1 MNPVL
6 IILVILAYFAILMGV
21 AHWTSAKGANEQFFS
36 GSHESPWYVVA
47 FGMVGVMLSGLT
59 FASVPG
65 TVATKQF
72 SYFQICLGNA
82 IGYILIAFV
91 LLPLYYRLNLTSIY
105 SYLGQ
110 RLGLS
115 SERTASGFFLIS
127 RIIGAS
133 LRLFLSL
140 KIMQYLVLDNLKI
153 PFFVTVLI
161 SLVMIWLYTN
171 KGGIGSIIWT
181 DTLQTACMLIAVL
194 VSCVAIIS
202 NLDWSVGEALTRV
215 MESPHSQIFFTEDVQ
230 QASYF
235 WKSFIGGIVIALVMN
250 GLDQD
255 IMQKNLSCK
264 SLKEA
269 RWNMLSMSPVLLV
282 VNFLFLCFGV
292 LLIFYIE
299 KNGLV
304 LAEGDK
310 VFAVVAGEGH
320 LGTFTAIAF
329 ILGLTA
335 ATSSSADSALTALT
349 TAFCIDFC
357 PWNQWS
363 EEEQKRRRQW
373 VHICLSA
380 ILFIVI
386 LGFSFTEGEGV
397 VWLVFKAAMLTY
409 GPLLGLFAFALLT
422 KRQTQEKWVPYL
434 MVLSVVLIYLLNHF
448 SAKLLGGYKFGF
460 ELLLVNGM
468 LCFTCL
474 WLFSTKVPAK
484 LQSD

>member
-1 MNPVL
+1 MSATL
-6 IILVILAYFAILMGV
+6 IIVVILAYFGILMGISY
-21 AHWTSAKGANEQFFS
+21 WTSAKGSNDQFFS

-82 IGYILIAFV
+82 IGYVLIAFI
-91 LLPLYYRLNLTSIY
+91 LLPLYYRLKLTSIY

-110 RLGLS
+110 RLGVS

-140 KIMQYLVLDNLKI
+140 KIMQYLIFDALNV
-153 PFFVTVLI
+153 PFFVTILM

-181 DTLQTACMLIAVL
+181 DTLQTACMLLAVL
-194 VSCVAIIS
+194 VSCVAILI
-202 NLDWSVGEALTRV
+202 NLDWGVAEAFTRV
-215 MESPHSQIFFTEDVQ
+215 MESPHSKIFFLDDAQ

-269 RWNMLSMSPVLLV
+269 RWNMLSMSPILLV

-320 LGTFTAIAF
+320 LGKFTAIAF
-329 ILGLTA
+329 VLGLTA
-335 ATSSSADSALTALT
+335 ATFSSADSALTALT
-349 TAFCIDFC
+349 TAVCIDFC
-357 PWNQWS
+357 SWDKWS
-363 EEEQKRRRQW
+363 EDERKKRRQW
-373 VHICLSA
+373 VHIVLSL
-380 ILFIVI
+380 ILFFVI
-386 LGFSFTEGEGV
+386 LAFSSTEGEGV

-409 GPLLGLFAFALLT
+409 GPLLGLFAFALMT

-434 MVLSVVLIYLLNHF
+434 MVLSVVLIYLLNSF
-448 SAKLLGGYKFGF
+448 SGELLCGYQFGF
-460 ELLLVNGM
+460 ELLLVNGA
-468 LCFTCL
+468 LCFTGL
-474 WLFSTKVPAK
+474 WIFSSKASSE
-484 LQSD
+484 LEIA